1 MRYPSLLAA
10 AIFFAASSASAQDAP
25 QLSAERPK
33 LVLAIVV
40 DQMRY
45 DYLSRF
51 GAEFDSG
58 LKRLIEEGAVFTNA
72 NYEAAPTVTAIGHAT
87 ILTGATPSISGIAG
101 NVWYERSEGRN
112 VQSVTDTDALPLGG
126 GAGASPK
133 RLLVSTIGDEL
144 KISGKGGKVYGV
156 SLKDRSAILPAGRMA
171 DGAFWFDA
179 KSGNFVSSTWYFN
192 ALPAWAE
199 EFNEARLA
207 DRFAGQRFGD
217 VTMPA
222 AGEEL
227 YGEIDT
233 SPFADQLVLDFALTV
248 LEAEKLGTG
257 SQTDLLSVSFSAMDY
272 VGHGRGPD
280 TPLIREMALAIDK
293 RVGELLAAAE
303 AQVGRGNVLAV
314 FTADHGVAPVPEEN
328 VAKRLPGGR
337 YDARAE
343 REAVET
349 ALDNAFG
356 AGDYILAV
364 ADLGYYLNRDPVPGK
379 TIAYADMER
388 VAADTLRQQPQVV
401 RVYTRSELGAGLV
414 DGDAVDRRVRNG
426 FNTQQSGDVLA
437 VHAPNWLSSGFG
449 GTNHGTP
456 YSYDT
461 HVPVIFWGPSNLVQP
476 GQYHTA
482 AAVHDIAPTLAAQLG
497 IAQPSGALGRVLD
510 EALPTWRS
518 SRNVATQAQ
527 QPQPQARTNAEEEE
541 GRSSLFGRTLRVRP
555 NTDNTA
561 GKK

>member
-1 MRYPSLLAA
+1 MRSPRLLAA
-10 AIFFAASSASAQDAP
+10 AILLATSASSAQEAP
-25 QLSAERPK
+25 QLSAERPT

-58 LKRLIEEGAVFTNA
+58 LKRLIDEGAVFTNA
-72 NYEAAPTVTAIGHAT
+72 NYEAAPTVTAIGHST
-87 ILTGATPSISGIAG
+87 ILSGATPSVSGIAG
-101 NVWYERSEGRN
+101 NAWYERSESRN
-112 VQSVTDTDALPLGG
+112 VQSITDADAMPLGG

-133 RLLVSTIGDEL
+133 RLLVSSVGDEL

-171 DGAFWFDA
+171 DGAFWFDGR
-179 KSGNFVSSTWYFN
+179 SGNFVSSTWYFD

-199 EFNEARLA
+199 EFNAAKHA

-222 AGEEL
+222 AGPDL

-248 LEAEKLGTG
+248 LENEQLGTDA
-257 SQTDLLSVSFSAMDY
+257 QTDLLSVSFSAMDY

-280 TPLIREMALAIDK
+280 TPLIREMALAIDE
-293 RVGELLAAAE
+293 RVGELLEAAE
-303 AQVGRGNVLAV
+303 AQAGQGNVLVV
-314 FTADHGVAPVPEEN
+314 FTADHGVAPIPEEN
-328 VAKRLPGGR
+328 IAKRLPGGR
-337 YDARAE
+337 FDARAE

-364 ADLGYYLNRDPVPGK
+364 SDLGYYLNHEPVPGK
-379 TIAYADMER
+379 TIVYADMER
-388 VAADTLRQQPQVV
+388 IAADMLRQQPQVA
-401 RVYTRSELGAGLV
+401 RVYTRSELAAGLV

-426 FNTQQSGDVLA
+426 FNTLHSGDVLA
-437 VHAPNWLSSGFG
+437 VHEPNWLASGFG
-449 GTNHGTP
+449 GTNHGSP

-461 HVPVIFWGPSNLVQP
+461 HVPVIFWGPANLVQP
-476 GQYHTA
+476 GQYHA
-482 AAVHDIAPTLAAQLG
+482 GAAVHDIAPTLAAQLG
-497 IAQPSGALGRVLD
+497 IAQPSGAMGRVLD
-510 EALPTWRS
+510 EMLPVYRS
-518 SRNVATQAQ
+518 QRNVSAQ
-527 QPQPQARTNAEEEE
+527 PVAREAGDEE
-541 GRSSLFGRTLRVRP
+541 GNSLVGRRLRVRP